1 MQQCEN
7 FATGDYIQ
15 VCEVYSNCDC
25 ICFVVLQEWKPA
37 CTVWTA
43 HQSSWLPTLH
53 LGYQPSS
60 SDTAKDRYVRLQ
72 ARKRNIASVN
82 IQFSDKPNVAGN
94 VKVDL
99 AGCELQA
106 TSEGSA
112 ALVNVS
118 LLEESSTLDFEET
131 DAVPVACAE
140 VIREGGSDE
149 VATADGEQETG
160 IYVQTDLKKLD
171 LEQVL
176 EDCDVRVAESNDRKS
191 IFSVFDM
198 LCCEDG

>member
-1 MQQCEN
+1 M
-7 FATGDYIQ
+7 
-15 VCEVYSNCDC
+15 
-25 ICFVVLQEWKPA
+25 
-37 CTVWTA
+37 
-43 HQSSWLPTLH
+43 
-53 LGYQPSS
+53 
-60 SDTAKDRYVRLQ
+60 
-72 ARKRNIASVN
+72 
-82 IQFSDKPNVAGN
+82 
-94 VKVDL
+94 

-118 LLEESSTLDFEET
+118 LLEESSTLDLEET

-176 EDCDVRVAESNDRKS
+176 EHCDVRVAESNDRKS